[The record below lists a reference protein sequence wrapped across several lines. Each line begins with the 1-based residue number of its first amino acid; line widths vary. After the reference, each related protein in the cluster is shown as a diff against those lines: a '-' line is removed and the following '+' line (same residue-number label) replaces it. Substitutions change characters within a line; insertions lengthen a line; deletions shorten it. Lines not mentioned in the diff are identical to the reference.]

1 MSWGLLL
8 SAWLVGTLGGVHCVS
23 MCGGFV
29 AAISARDSAGRTA
42 GAPLLPARALVAS
55 ALTYHAGRIGT
66 YMALGAIFGAA
77 GALAVQLAGVSAI
90 QRALYLVANVLLLLV
105 GVALLSRGVGVMPLQ
120 RAGARAFSAI
130 LPALQPLLRSRG
142 PTGRVALG
150 LAWGLM
156 PCGLIYSVL
165 PLALFAGGPGQGAL
179 VMLAFGLGTLPSLV
193 AAGALLARCR
203 TSVRSRAFRIGA
215 AAMVV
220 AFALVGVYRVA
231 FAPETLSLGAFCLTL

>member
-1 MSWGLLL
+1 MNWGLLL

-29 AAISARDSAGRTA
+29 AAISARDGARRSAA
-42 GAPLLPARALVAS
+42 APLLPARELWAS
-55 ALTYHAGRIGT
+55 ALSYHAGRIGT
-66 YMALGAIFGAA
+66 YAALGAIFGAA
-77 GALAVQLAGVSAI
+77 GALALQIAGISTI
-90 QRALYLVANVLLLLV
+90 QRVLYLVANVLLLLV
-105 GVALLSRGVGVMPLQ
+105 GVALLSRGVGIVPLQ
-120 RAGARAFSAI
+120 RAGARIFGAI

-165 PLALFAGGPGQGAL
+165 PLALFAGGAGEGAL

-193 AAGALLARCR
+193 AAGALLTRCR
-203 TSVRSRAFRIGA
+203 TSVHSRAFRIGA
-215 AAMVV
+215 ATVVV